1 MASFFRYWLPPILWA
16 ALISLFST
24 DRFTSEQ
31 TSAILLPLLRWLF
44 PQATQATLESLH
56 ALTRKLGHWAE
67 FFVLSLLIYR
77 AIRQERIPPWQWRWA
92 FWTLS
97 LVLVYAVADEF
108 HQVFVPGRTA
118 SVRDSFLDFVGG
130 SCAVAVLY
138 VRYRL
143 TFSRS
148 PAEAR
153 ISEDR

>member
-77 AIRQERIPPWQWRWA
+77 AIRQERIPPGSGAGHFGLSVWCSFMLSRTNFIKCSFRAEPRASETA
-92 FWTLS
+92 FWIS
-97 LVLVYAVADEF
+97 LE
-108 HQVFVPGRTA
+108 
-118 SVRDSFLDFVGG
+118 
-130 SCAVAVLY
+130 VAVLWLFFMC
-138 VRYRL
+138 VI
-143 TFSRS
+143 
-148 PAEAR
+148 A
-153 ISEDR
+153 